1 MILFLLAHGSEIE
14 NPLCASNPRQ
24 RVSTEDVDTQRVL
37 KFFWRL
43 LLDYF
48 RGKIL
53 TGIDRCNTPPQE
65 AAYQKLCKI
74 GYVKKEGHILPENRK
89 ATQKLRRIHPWIQ
102 Q

>member
-1 MILFLLAHGSEIE
+1 MLRE
-14 NPLCASNPRQ
+14 NFALNITLCPIK
-24 RVSTEDVDTQRVL
+24 V
-37 KFFWRL
+37 KPKPK
-43 LLDYF
+43 
-48 RGKIL
+48 G
-53 TGIDRCNTPPQE
+53 

>member
-1 MILFLLAHGSEIE
+1 MKPPNRCFLDFSIA
-14 NPLCASNPRQ
+14 
-24 RVSTEDVDTQRVL
+24 
-37 KFFWRL
+37 
-43 LLDYF
+43 
-48 RGKIL
+48 GKIAIFFNFVKDFGL
-53 TGIDRCNTPPQE
+53 S

>member
-1 MILFLLAHGSEIE
+1 MVFTSQFELRSQVCRDRKVGSIPSSE
-14 NPLCASNPRQ
+14 NIANQ
-24 RVSTEDVDTQRVL
+24 RS
-37 KFFWRL
+37 KCNNK
-43 LLDYF
+43 
-48 RGKIL
+48 GKS
-53 TGIDRCNTPPQE
+53 